1 MKNHRFL
8 KSFVAAAIAIVVTFA
23 SVVPSYAVGGA
34 VASAL
39 LESIASELIRKCLTP
54 DGVDSDEASYEQNIQ
69 YLNTIWL
76 TSLDQRREVDYS
88 TLSSVYA
95 QLLMQGVPCEIQ
107 SSRGAAQGYYIRGTG
122 NMPVYNGNGR
132 YDIKGKYF
140 SDGNGSIFYAQLPDN
155 GKEPG
160 SSTVPSTNAPT
171 TTPSTTEAG
180 NGANGTYIP
189 THSAASNDTGLLRQ
203 IAQYTHEIWFW
214 ADLINDNLRDVRRY
228 LFMVYSNVGRFVD
241 GMNNIT
247 KGIYRQIDLLSGY
260 LPRLDDIYNR
270 LFQIQSAA
278 WASVDVEN
286 RLLYS
291 LEDLASNIS
300 GVIVD
305 GAVKV
310 TSSPDPAVAEAIT
323 GIQNTLTS
331 VISNGKVLVDNS
343 DVVSAIQSIPAFD
356 DTELLDRVGTIV
368 EQIDT
373 LSRKID
379 LNYFPNMYGK
389 VTSIADT
396 LGNTNK
402 HLITANRKTTEII
415 DMLTAAV
422 DVDTGKLLV
431 ADTGMISAV
440 TTISNQITEQFGE
453 YDSTYSFPNF
463 SSSGQSV
470 VNNKIV
476 SGVLPSAFTSIN
488 PGTRKLLYSPSG
500 TLTLLK
506 SSLYAGGGTCSHV
519 TGSPYFDST
528 YGVGYCL
535 QFEFRF
541 SSSQSTNRYETVQF
555 PQVSFT
561 DYSGKSLTLSA
572 HSGSVLVRS
581 YSRYAYVYRYYF
593 PRWDASGNWLG
604 WSGQNDTFQWT
615 SSTYEPSKR
624 VYLTP
629 PESGTYYIYGTSDTA
644 IPVVYAS
651 RFTGFLQSQADR
663 VVNAVGSIPAPTDYT
678 SQLTAVTGRMD
689 DILAQLQST
698 SGSATCEH
706 TYSQHMEQEATCI
719 LPGLMISTCSKCG
732 DSSSEIVDPLG
743 HDWQCTS
750 HVDAVTDPDTGE
762 ETSSAYDIYTCSRCG
777 DTYEDHTGTGAPDED
792 YSNTT
797 ISQLVVKVFSKLGT
811 FAGKLLG
818 SVVHLFDKAV
828 NAVDDLASKF
838 NDYVEQIKGFGE
850 NYPIWLS
857 GFWSIIPAELQVALT
872 FAVICMALG
881 VVGKKL
887 FFS

>member
-1 MKNHRFL
+1 MLHTIFSKLDKRLFRPL
-8 KSFVAAAIAIVVTFA
+8 CVAVA
-23 SVVPSYAVGGA
+23 SVVLAFSCIVPAQAVDP
-34 VASAL
+34 V
-39 LESIASELIRKCLTP
+39 SIA
-54 DGVDSDEASYEQNIQ
+54 
-69 YLNTIWL
+69 
-76 TSLDQRREVDYS
+76 
-88 TLSSVYA
+88 
-95 QLLMQGVPCEIQ
+95 
-107 SSRGAAQGYYIRGTG
+107 
-122 NMPVYNGNGR
+122 
-132 YDIKGKYF
+132 
-140 SDGNGSIFYAQLPDN
+140 
-155 GKEPG
+155 
-160 SSTVPSTNAPT
+160 
-171 TTPSTTEAG
+171 
-180 NGANGTYIP
+180 
-189 THSAASNDTGLLRQ
+189 GL
-203 IAQYTHEIWFW
+203 A
-214 ADLINDNLRDVRRY
+214 
-228 LFMVYSNVGRFVD
+228 
-241 GMNNIT
+241 
-247 KGIYRQIDLLSGY
+247 
-260 LPRLDDIYNR
+260 
-270 LFQIQSAA
+270 
-278 WASVDVEN
+278 
-286 RLLYS
+286 
-291 LEDLASNIS
+291 IS
-300 GVIVD
+300 GVSLAKDVIQTYLDDSASNAEKQAALQGYKDHWISKDNISDKCFLTYDALCQIVID
-305 GAVKV
+305 LNNAGQPAKISSVTLGSNNVEYYVVKACGPFGYTSVQSQFGFGATSIWNNYGLFYSTSNRVLFCAQVNTDLSLDSCLTQLRLIQTNVV
-310 TSSPDPAVAEAIT
+310 TIKNSLVNTIGSNLESLLATCNTISTKLD
-323 GIQNTLTS
+323 TLTS

-356 DTELLDRVGTIV
+356 DTDI
-368 EQIDT
+368 
-373 LSRKID
+373 
-379 LNYFPNMYGK
+379 
-389 VTSIADT
+389 
-396 LGNTNK
+396 
-402 HLITANRKTTEII
+402 ITAINNIPTY
-415 DMLTAAV
+415 DDSNL
-422 DVDTGKLLV
+422 
-431 ADTGMISAV
+431 ISAV

-453 YDSTYSFPNF
+453 YDSAYAFPNF
-463 SSSGQSV
+463 YGQSTS
-470 VNNKIV
+470 NNKTI
-476 SGVLPSAFTSIN
+476 SGVLPSAFSSIN
-488 PGTRKLLYSPSG
+488 PGSRKLLYSPSS
-500 TLTLLK
+500 TLTLSKEL
-506 SSLYAGGGTCSHV
+506 LY
-519 TGSPYFDST
+519 TGSGTRQSVFCVPYTDLT
-528 YGVGYCL
+528 YGLGYRL
-535 QFEFRF
+535 DYKFWFPSTQT
-541 SSSQSTNRYETVQF
+541 SSRVETVQY
-555 PQVSFT
+555 PKVSFT
-561 DYSGKSLTLSA
+561 DYSGRTLTKNA
-572 HSGSVLVRS
+572 YTGSVRVPPRS
-581 YSRYAYVYRYYF
+581 NYAYASSYYF

-604 WSGQNDTFQWT
+604 WSGLNDTFQWT

-651 RFTGFLQSQADR
+651 RFTGFLQSQTDR

-857 GFWSIIPAELQVALT
+857 GFWGIIPAELQAALT

>member
-1 MKNHRFL
+1 MK
-8 KSFVAAAIAIVVTFA
+8 KIVAVSLVAISLLFSINFA
-23 SVVPSYAVGGA
+23 FADSVPLSSTQWVLPSNGFGGGSRA
-34 VASAL
+34 NPVDTVLPYSDMASL
-39 LESIASELIRKCLTP
+39 
-54 DGVDSDEASYEQNIQ
+54 
-69 YLNTIWL
+69 
-76 TSLDQRREVDYS
+76 
-88 TLSSVYA
+88 LSSVNSG
-95 QLLMQGVPCEIQ
+95 LK
-107 SSRGAAQGYYIRGTG
+107 SGAYSGFTG
-122 NMPVYNGNGR
+122 KARISYTGSFYFITLVLDGDTYWLCNGSGGR
-132 YDIKGKYF
+132 YRT
-140 SDGNGSIFYAQLPDN
+140 
-155 GKEPG
+155 EPENITTD
-160 SSTVPSTNAPT
+160 STTTTPSTNAPT
-171 TTPSTTEAG
+171 TTPSTTDAG

-291 LEDLASNIS
+291 LEGLASNIS

-356 DTELLDRVGTIV
+356 DTDI
-368 EQIDT
+368 
-373 LSRKID
+373 
-379 LNYFPNMYGK
+379 
-389 VTSIADT
+389 
-396 LGNTNK
+396 
-402 HLITANRKTTEII
+402 ITAIQSI
-415 DMLTAAV
+415 PAYDDSA
-422 DVDTGKLLV
+422 LV
-431 ADTGMISAV
+431 SAV
-440 TTISNQITEQFGE
+440 TTISDQITEQFGE
-453 YDSTYSFPNF
+453 YDSAYAFPNF
-463 SSSGQSV
+463 YGQSPS
-470 VNNKIV
+470 NNKTI
-476 SGVLPSAFTSIN
+476 SGVLPSAFSSIN
-488 PGTRKLLYSPSG
+488 PGSRKLLYSPSS
-500 TLTLLK
+500 TLTLSKKL
-506 SSLYAGGGTCSHV
+506 LYTASGTCQSV
-519 TGSPYFDST
+519 SCIPCTDLT
-528 YGVGYCL
+528 YGLGYQL
-535 QFEFRF
+535 EYKFWF
-541 SSSQSTNRYETVQF
+541 SSTQTSSRVETVQY
-555 PQVSFT
+555 PKVSFT
-561 DYSGKSLTLSA
+561 DYSGKTLTKNTYT
-572 HSGSVLVRS
+572 GSVRVPPRS
-581 YSRYAYVYRYYF
+581 HYAYASSYYF

-604 WSGQNDTFQWT
+604 WSGQNDTFQF
-615 SSTYEPSKR
+615 SSSSYEPSKR

-651 RFTGFLQSQADR
+651 RFTGFLQSQTDR

-857 GFWSIIPAELQVALT
+857 GFWGIIPAELQVALT

>member
-1 MKNHRFL
+1 MLHTIFSKLDKRLFRPL
-8 KSFVAAAIAIVVTFA
+8 CVAVA
-23 SVVPSYAVGGA
+23 SVVLAFSCIVPAQAVDP
-34 VASAL
+34 V
-39 LESIASELIRKCLTP
+39 SIA
-54 DGVDSDEASYEQNIQ
+54 
-69 YLNTIWL
+69 
-76 TSLDQRREVDYS
+76 
-88 TLSSVYA
+88 
-95 QLLMQGVPCEIQ
+95 
-107 SSRGAAQGYYIRGTG
+107 
-122 NMPVYNGNGR
+122 
-132 YDIKGKYF
+132 
-140 SDGNGSIFYAQLPDN
+140 
-155 GKEPG
+155 
-160 SSTVPSTNAPT
+160 
-171 TTPSTTEAG
+171 
-180 NGANGTYIP
+180 
-189 THSAASNDTGLLRQ
+189 GL
-203 IAQYTHEIWFW
+203 A
-214 ADLINDNLRDVRRY
+214 
-228 LFMVYSNVGRFVD
+228 
-241 GMNNIT
+241 
-247 KGIYRQIDLLSGY
+247 
-260 LPRLDDIYNR
+260 
-270 LFQIQSAA
+270 
-278 WASVDVEN
+278 
-286 RLLYS
+286 
-291 LEDLASNIS
+291 IS
-300 GVIVD
+300 GVSLAKDVIQTYLDDSASNAEKEAALQGYKDHWISKDNISDKCFLTYDALCQIVID
-305 GAVKV
+305 LNNAGQPAKISSVTLGSNNVEYYVVKACGPFGYTSVQSQFGFGATSIWNNYGLFYSTSNRVLFCAQVNTDLSLDSCLTQLRLIQTNVV
-310 TSSPDPAVAEAIT
+310 TIKNSLVNTIGSNLESLLTTCNTISTKLD
-323 GIQNTLTS
+323 TLTS

-356 DTELLDRVGTIV
+356 DTDI
-368 EQIDT
+368 
-373 LSRKID
+373 
-379 LNYFPNMYGK
+379 
-389 VTSIADT
+389 
-396 LGNTNK
+396 
-402 HLITANRKTTEII
+402 ITAINNIPTY
-415 DMLTAAV
+415 DDSNL
-422 DVDTGKLLV
+422 
-431 ADTGMISAV
+431 ISAV

-463 SSSGQSV
+463 SSSGQSAA
-470 VNNKIV
+470 NNKTV

-488 PGTRKLLYSPSG
+488 PGTRQLLYSPSG
-500 TLTLLK
+500 TLILPK
-506 SSLYAGGGTCSHV
+506 RVLYNGGGDCKNVYCT
-519 TGSPYFDST
+519 PYIHQT
-528 YGVGYCL
+528 YGLGYRL
-535 QFEFRF
+535 EFLFRF
-541 SSSQSTNRYETVQF
+541 SRIQNTPRTETVQF

-561 DYSGKSLTLSA
+561 DYSGETLTLYG
-572 HSGSVLVRS
+572 HSGTVRVSPHRDTVSS
-581 YSRYAYVYRYYF
+581 YLYYF

-604 WSGQNDTFQWT
+604 WSGQNDTFQF
-615 SSTYEPSKR
+615 SSSSYEPSKR

-651 RFTGFLQSQADR
+651 RFTGFLQSQTDR

-678 SQLTAVTGRMD
+678 SQLTAVVGRMD

-818 SVVHLFDKAV
+818 SVVRLFDKAV

-857 GFWSIIPAELQVALT
+857 GFWGIIPAELQVALT